1 MTNSSPGSNASA
13 IAKCIDSYASRI
25 LRPAAWSVAARAVR
39 QVVRAADPKT
49 TSEARGLLAAACCFL
64 NGPNGW
70 MHDEAPNFAAL
81 LTDEAIRKHL
91 DTLNSNT
98 ARVRRSQLRT
108 LAAAANGESIERF
121 TPVRR
126 IPLDPRVWAIYRYF
140 PGANV
145 AVLGAAFIALT
156 GAGLSA
162 YRLDGL
168 IEYETYISNA
178 PATSAGTVEP
188 STAIE
193 VARVV
198 PNQAVNKEAES
209 RTTPANTTSSR
220 AARPAA
226 KPKTKT
232 ARIAFDRANRAAFKA
247 ATAPPQLAPEPDIA
261 ALDEEVQKRIN
272 TYQPK
277 FLTDRVAW
285 PRIEKLTRR
294 LAVGYQPTS
303 PRVAGH
309 ACAVIRKFLMWV
321 LEHPLASDQDQKPS
335 NANPAGEETPALEL
349 RATDLLGKDL
359 VDAYIKVRLAA
370 GDASSTAG
378 SARAILNKAIASLT
392 VAPLKKRLTATPIQP
407 PYSPDECDELV
418 EFALNQPSTARGRSA
433 AFILGLGLGAGL
445 SAADMRYVRVKHI
458 KTHTI
463 QAGTYLTVTVPA
475 PAKAPRTVVI
485 RNQYKELVEF
495 AINAAT
501 SPEAFLVGT
510 KPDRANVTPHGDREM
525 VAASGV
531 RIRYSVE
538 RLRTTW
544 LFAMMNAPIPL
555 PALLR
560 AAGLKTARTLA
571 DLLPLCPTPE
581 PAELNK
587 IVTTVRNAFIA
598 TGGGEQP

>member
-1 MTNSSPGSNASA
+1 MTNSSPGSNASG

-25 LRPAAWSVAARAVR
+25 LRPAAWSVAAPAVR
-39 QVVRAADPKT
+39 QVVRAADLKT
-49 TSEARGLLAAACCFL
+49 TSAARGLLAAACCFL

-70 MHDEAPNFAAL
+70 MHDDAPNFAAL
-81 LTDEAIRKHL
+81 LTDEAIKKHL

-98 ARVRRSQLRT
+98 ARVRRSQVRL
-108 LAAAANGESIERF
+108 LAAVANGESIERF
-121 TPVRR
+121 TPARR
-126 IPLDPRVWAIYRYF
+126 IPLDPRVWAIYRYC

-168 IEYETYISNA
+168 VEYQTYISNA
-178 PATSAGTVEP
+178 LTTAAGTVEP

-209 RTTPANTTSSR
+209 RTTPANKTSTR
-220 AARPAA
+220 AGRPAA

-294 LAVGYQPTS
+294 LPVGYQPTT

-321 LEHPLASDQDQKPS
+321 LEHPLARDQDQKPS
-335 NANPAGEETPALEL
+335 NADLAGEESTVALEL

-392 VAPLKKRLTATPIQP
+392 VAPLKKRLAATPIQP
-407 PYSPDECDELV
+407 PYSPEECDELV
-418 EFALNQPSTARGRSA
+418 EFALNQPSIARGRSA

-445 SAADMRYVRVKHI
+445 SAADMRYVRVKDI

-463 QAGTYLTVTVPA
+463 QAGTYLTVT
-475 PAKAPRTVVI
+475 
-485 RNQYKELVEF
+485 
-495 AINAAT
+495 
-501 SPEAFLVGT
+501 
-510 KPDRANVTPHGDREM
+510 DRKR
-525 VAASGV
+525 VA
-531 RIRYSVE
+531 
-538 RLRTTW
+538 
-544 LFAMMNAPIPL
+544 
-555 PALLR
+555 
-560 AAGLKTARTLA
+560 
-571 DLLPLCPTPE
+571 
-581 PAELNK
+581 
-587 IVTTVRNAFIA
+587 
-598 TGGGEQP
+598 